1 MYSVKDGFINGISP
15 EIIKHP
21 ANCKL
26 MKHIDNNKKKTNSS
40 ITLEELMERI
50 KNWKYYTLTII

>member
-1 MYSVKDGFINGISP
+1 MYSVRDGFINKIDP

-26 MKHIDNNKKKTNSS
+26 MIHTENNKKNYNSS
-40 ITLEELMERI
+40 ITIDVLKERI
-50 KNWKYYTLTII
+50 KNW